1 MAVDFNTFARGLP
14 YTEITT
20 FKVLTSEFENGV
32 VQKRQKWHQSKK
44 SWEIRFKTNTLTK
57 IKAIRDYFISMT
69 GSVTTFTFTEPLSS
83 VAYTVRFKDDSFTVE
98 RQHHGVYNASVTIEE
113 DL

>member
-1 MAVDFNTFARGLP
+1 MAADFNTFARGLP

-44 SWEIRFKTNTLTK
+44 SWEIRFKTNTLTE

-69 GSVTTFTFTEPLSS
+69 GSVTTFTFTEPLSC

-98 RQHHGVYNASVTIEE
+98 RQHFGCFNSSVTIEE
-113 DL
+113 AL

>member
-1 MAVDFNTFARGLP
+1 MAADFNTFARGLP

-32 VQKRQKWHQSKK
+32 VQKRQKWHQSNK
-44 SWEIRFKTNTLTK
+44 SWEIRFKTNTLTE